1 MEQDI
6 VLDDNDDLIIEDG
19 DFKIGDS
26 LTQDVGIILRLNQG
40 ELKSDPLLGASIIR
54 LINSSVDDD
63 ELQTRIKLHLQ
74 RDGKDYED
82 IKKYITLNTNR
93 S

>member
-6 VLDDNDDLIIEDG
+6 VLDENDDLIFEDG
-19 DFKIGDS
+19 DFKIDAS
-26 LTQDVGIILRLNQG
+26 LTQDVGIKLRLNQG

-54 LINSSVDDD
+54 LVNSSVDDD

-74 RDGKDYED
+74 RDGKDYEAL
-82 IKKYITLNTNR
+82 KKYITLNIKK

>member
-1 MEQDI
+1 MEDI
-6 VLDDNDDLIIEDG
+6 LLDDNDDLIIEDG
-19 DFKIGDS
+19 DFKLGDS

-40 ELKSDPLLGASIIR
+40 ELKSDPLLGAGIIR
-54 LINSSVDDD
+54 LINSSIDDD

-82 IKKYITLNTNR
+82 IKKYITLNTRR

>member
-19 DFKIGDS
+19 DFKLGES

-54 LINSSVDDD
+54 LVNSSIDDD

-82 IKKYITLNTNR
+82 IKKYITLNTRR